1 MLLNKK
7 SIYIGNGFKSA
18 QLQYLIPIVISYAK
32 SKKIKNIL
40 LDFKYKSFVSFY
52 NKSNLVKFIFLKN
65 NYTMYFFKG
74 LYFIYNFLKFR
85 KFYYIF
91 ISPRK
96 FLLQYD
102 NWYNYQIK
110 HSIWDTSVLYTKD
123 NDLNP
128 SFFQKVR
135 AFKEIISALYKGK
148 ELINNYYLDSA
159 FMSHSVYNDRAL
171 IALFRMYKVNIFT
184 HSNYSLAKN
193 KSSKDF
199 SINVIHN
206 YLLKKFIKIINQ
218 YKCDRYWLY
227 VQKGF
232 SLNTDTKIAFNIKK
246 KLRTVNDCKNIIFLH
261 VFKDSPFNI
270 LDKKRIFCDYVEWVE
285 QTLKILKFSKEK
297 WILRI
302 HPVAKYWGEDSYIKV
317 NIILKKV
324 FGENIPKN
332 IIVEVNSI
340 NNLDQLKSLNRV
352 VTYTGSSHLEAVC
365 SGIKPIVI
373 SETTLSSYN
382 KDFVLKPIN
391 LNQYKKFLLID
402 SHSRIFKATNEQ
414 VKIAKKIIYIK
425 DNVISFKNIFD
436 GAQYIYRNSSK
447 KSLLRYS
454 KAISKGILY
463 QQNYLQ
469 DLGKH
474 MAKGLQQSI
483 SKKFIKLL
491 N

>member
-1 MLLNKK
+1 
-7 SIYIGNGFKSA
+7 
-18 QLQYLIPIVISYAK
+18 
-32 SKKIKNIL
+32 
-40 LDFKYKSFVSFY
+40 
-52 NKSNLVKFIFLKN
+52 
-65 NYTMYFFKG
+65 MYFFKG

-317 NIILKKV
+317 NIILKK
-324 FGENIPKN
+324 
-332 IIVEVNSI
+332 
-340 NNLDQLKSLNRV
+340 
-352 VTYTGSSHLEAVC
+352 
-365 SGIKPIVI
+365 
-373 SETTLSSYN
+373 
-382 KDFVLKPIN
+382 
-391 LNQYKKFLLID
+391 
-402 SHSRIFKATNEQ
+402 
-414 VKIAKKIIYIK
+414 
-425 DNVISFKNIFD
+425 SFW
-436 GAQYIYRNSSK
+436 
-447 KSLLRYS
+447 
-454 KAISKGILY
+454 
-463 QQNYLQ
+463 
-469 DLGKH
+469 
-474 MAKGLQQSI
+474 
-483 SKKFIKLL
+483 
-491 N
+491 